1 MKKPSKKAVLTLS
14 STAVAGAALFG
25 LVYAYFATQTDPSAA
40 KTTVGTVSLSDVQ
53 IKFDPSETHSEDLA
67 DNVIDA
73 ETGELKNLNPG
84 DIIPVKFDV
93 ENVGTKSIVSKSY
106 IYLVFDNNG
115 EGYAQYSNFI
125 DCVTVKD
132 ANGRAIPESAIVRG
146 EYKIGDTWYPALR
159 FEALDYSGDES
170 FDVLNGTGTN
180 AETEQGIE
188 ATKVTHTFKIDFSL
202 DANVHTQNESM
213 SVKTF
218 TRALQYRNTGE
229 DDIDDLMD
237 DSSFFKA
244 DDDAA
249 DEGGTN
255 A

>member
-1 MKKPSKKAVLTLS
+1 MKKPSKKTVLTLS
-14 STAVAGAALFG
+14 STAVAAAALFG
-25 LVYAYFATQTDPSAA
+25 IVYAYFSTQTDPQSA
-40 KTTVGTVSLSDVQ
+40 TGTVGTVSLSDVQ

-93 ENVGTKSIVSKSY
+93 ENMGTKSVFSKTY

-115 EGYAQYSNFI
+115 EGYSRYSNFI

-132 ANGRAIPESAIVRG
+132 ADGNVVPPESIVRG
-146 EYKIGDTWYPALR
+146 TYLIGETWYPALR
-159 FEALDYSGDES
+159 FEAQDYSGNES
-170 FDVLNGTGTN
+170 FDVLNGTGDN
-180 AETEQGIE
+180 AEIEQGIE
-188 ATKVTHTFKIDFSL
+188 VNKVTHTFKIDFSL

-218 TRALQYRNTGE
+218 TRALQYRNTAD

-244 DDDAA
+244 DDTV
-249 DEGGTN
+249 DEGGR